1 MIEMTSHVK
10 VRVFP
15 SMFDLNCFPPTPRCF
30 MIKIYHMYNYTLI

>member
-15 SMFDLNCFPPTPRCF
+15 SMLIRLFPPNSRCC